1 MSVRLKCDMDR
12 LNFSRYLVKCWT
24 SYVKAPVACWMLDL
38 LCDMLGSCWML
49 DISCDVRISLD
60 VGRPTRRQVLVGCW
74 ISRVMS
80 APIGR
85 ESHAMSRRFLLDVG
99 CLARR
104 QVLVGCWVP
113 RAKAGSCWMLGAL
126 RGGRFL
132 LDVGSHTISGSCW
145 ILDILHVVPGSYWT
159 TWDPICSGTFLLNLR
174 QLIVACTQVFSI
186 VYLNLL

>member
-85 ESHAMSRRFLLDVG
+85 ESHAMSHRFLLDVG
-99 CLARR
+99 CLAQR

-113 RAKAGSCWMLGAL
+113 HMKAGSCWILSPSSSVRFLFDLGYLACCA
-126 RGGRFL
+126 RFL
-132 LDVGSHTISGSCW
+132 LDNLGSHMQWYVFVESQTTNCHVHSGIQYCVSKLV
-145 ILDILHVVPGSYWT
+145 IIE
-159 TWDPICSGTFLLNLR
+159 
-174 QLIVACTQVFSI
+174 VAQSV
-186 VYLNLL
+186 L